1 MANLGNIGNALQVT
15 ALEAGARG
23 QITLLKQPTHV
34 TISITGGAPNTL
46 TEAFSLGVIRIQD
59 FTQSNSS
66 GNATFYDWNDGVYYV
81 QQIGTANAWVVTVTG
96 STVSVVRVSAGTRVS
111 VFG

>member
-1 MANLGNIGNALQVT
+1 MANLGNIGRSLAQSAN
-15 ALEAGARG
+15 EHGARG

-34 TISITGGAPNTL
+34 TIAITGGAPNTL

-59 FTQSNSS
+59 FTQSDSS
-66 GNATFYDWNDGVYYV
+66 GNANFYDWNDGVYYV
-81 QQIGTANAWVVTVTG
+81 QQIGTANAWVVTVVG
-96 STVSVVRVSAGTRVS
+96 STVTIVRVSAGTRVA